1 MIAASVAAT
10 NATLMAVGSANI
22 AATQVSDIT
31 GCGKCL
37 AFADTATAPGGYIMG
52 NAATSAT
59 SYFYGTLTAWVKSEV
74 AGNSIKGDACCK
86 DTGTKESSADSA
98 LLCAKAATA
107 YSATAGD
114 DKLHNNIV
122 LATND
127 FFQSAL
133 AKCPH
138 NTTNCTYAGVK
149 GDTAKTAIAVTAA
162 NQRFISIEDQGSVVT
177 LSMIGKIASAA
188 GTAPALTQKIG
199 DVCTWI
205 IATKCDAP
213 VITVGTTSATIT
225 TATPEWSIQV
235 LEWDE
240 EFLSAAT
247 W

>member
-138 NTTNCTYAGVK
+138 NTTNCVVAVKDAAAAAIVPADLRYVKLEKLGTVATLTIKVLKSGASPGV
-149 GDTAKTAIAVTAA
+149 
-162 NQRFISIEDQGSVVT
+162 
-177 LSMIGKIASAA
+177 
-188 GTAPALTQKIG
+188 GTAPSL
-199 DVCTWI
+199 
-205 IATKCDAP
+205 
-213 VITVGTTSATIT
+213 
-225 TATPEWSIQV
+225 
-235 LEWDE
+235 L
-240 EFLSAAT
+240 
-247 W
+247 

>member
-107 YSATAGD
+107 YSATA
-114 DKLHNNIV
+114 KHSNIV
-122 LATND
+122 LAAND

-138 NTTNCTYAGVK
+138 NTTNCTYAGLK
-149 GDTAKTAIAVTAA
+149 KDGTSPITISAA
-162 NQRFISIEDQGSVVT
+162 NERFINVEDQGSVVT
-177 LSMIGKIASAA
+177 LKMIGLIASGA
-188 GTAPALTQKIG
+188 GTAPAMTQKLG